1 MGEAATAEVRISSQ
15 SEVLK
20 AHSYKRRGL
29 VRHQLDEGRELV
41 SKKLWLL
48 SSLYTEMGKLQ
59 TYGLTPLV
67 HMRVD
72 NFVCLAAYFVLLCDL
87 VFNFCLALP
96 RFLFFTFPFCFDSVP
111 GGLSHSGALHRN
123 GC

>member
-20 AHSYKRRGL
+20 AHSYKRQGL
-29 VRHQLDEGRELV
+29 VRHQLDKRRELV

-96 RFLFFTFPFCFDSVP
+96 
-111 GGLSHSGALHRN
+111 
-123 GC
+123 